1 MSAHPA
7 DRTANCGP
15 DTASAR
21 RAMSP
26 LPADDTLAAAPARF
40 LNPGYDGLGPVK
52 LSPRPTPPM
61 SPSPPPPSPSVA
73 LALPDPCR
81 FGDAPAKPKLS
92 CDSAVLGL
100 FGSSPPSSHRP
111 PSANPATRI
120 PAATTGAVT
129 NPVPHSP
136 SPECGISS
144 HR

>member
-21 RAMSP
+21 RVRSP
-26 LPADDTLAAAPARF
+26 LPADDTPAAAPARF
-40 LNPGYDGLGPVK
+40 LNPGYDGLAPVK
-52 LSPRPTPPM
+52 LSLHPTLPT

-73 LALPDPCR
+73 LALPDSCR

-92 CDSAVLGL
+92 CDSAAPRL
-100 FGSSPPSSHRP
+100 FGSSPPSNHRP

-120 PAATTGAVT
+120 SAATTGAVT
-129 NPVPHSP
+129 SPVPHSP
-136 SPECGISS
+136 SPESGISS